1 MIGDVATRMV
11 SLSSLYLVVYHED
24 DNNTPKTQNTPRRKQ
39 GCQVLVKIPMM
50 NSTNELQTKVEG
62 FFHRTEINVLTVR
75 NLGYKN
81 GVQLMFEADT
91 YEFGDLY
98 NWQRCVEEAR
108 DINRCSINHL
118 AHAKQTIAYSQSRKS
133 KGLKK
138 HLSRS
143 DTQLSIH

>member
-1 MIGDVATRMV
+1 MKLNIILIGFKIFQK
-11 SLSSLYLVVYHED
+11 SPISPKSPK
-24 DNNTPKTQNTPRRKQ
+24 TPKTPKTPSQKQ
-39 GCQVLVKIPMM
+39 GRQVLVTIPMM
-50 NSTNELQTKVEG
+50 NSTNELQTKMEG
-62 FFHRTEINVLTVR
+62 FLKKNEINVLTIR

-81 GVQLMFEADT
+81 GVQLMFDADT

-118 AHAKQTIAYSQSRKS
+118 AHAKQTIEYSQSRKS
-133 KGLKK
+133 RGLKK

-143 DTQLSIH
+143 DTQLSIR